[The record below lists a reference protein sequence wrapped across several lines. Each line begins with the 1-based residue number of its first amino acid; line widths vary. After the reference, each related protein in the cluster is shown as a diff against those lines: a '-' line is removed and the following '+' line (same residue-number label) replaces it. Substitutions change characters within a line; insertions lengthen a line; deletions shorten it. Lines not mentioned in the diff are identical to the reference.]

1 MNSQIQIIVIV
12 LNKNVFIILSVHLAL
27 IKWPIIITHMMS
39 EQMFGSLFIIR
50 RIKMRKAEEL
60 ELITS
65 LFPYLFPT
73 SKICEDIVCE
83 FH

>member
-1 MNSQIQIIVIV
+1 MHSQIQIIVIV

-50 RIKMRKAEEL
+50 RNKNEK
-60 ELITS
+60 S
-65 LFPYLFPT
+65 
-73 SKICEDIVCE
+73 
-83 FH
+83 